1 LRGRAASWQRAMQS
15 EYQMFRAAVDRGEET
30 FLDPYAAEDE
40 SEFFAVVTEDFIE
53 CGVMLREA
61 HPTLYALMR
70 EFYGIDPAAWATSGH
85 SHA

>member
-1 LRGRAASWQRAMQS
+1 MQS
-15 EYQMFRAAVDRGEET
+15 EYATFRATVERGDET

-53 CGVMLREA
+53 CGAMLREA

-70 EFYGIDPAAWATSGH
+70 EFYGIDTAAWTQRGS
-85 SHA
+85 SHG